1 MEDLTV
7 EEMKQLVIFYK
18 QKAADMELN
27 LLEAQLKLNRV
38 LSTEPALE
46 KNNISKKNN

>member
-7 EEMKQLVIFYK
+7 EEVQQLVTFYK

-27 LLEAQLKLNRV
+27 LLQAQLKLNRV
-38 LSTEPALE
+38 LSKDTVLE
-46 KNNISKKNN
+46 KKITK

>member
-1 MEDLTV
+1 MEDLTL
-7 EEMKQLVIFYK
+7 EEIKQLVIFYK

-38 LSTEPALE
+38 LFEEPVLE
-46 KNNISKKNN
+46 KKITK